1 MEGAM
6 SSSRQ
11 HAAFTRVGP
20 SVFSPN
26 LDLYHA
32 VFERDG
38 KRYVGFG
45 HGQTGDYEMVP
56 VAGGDVTRSVV
67 NRTDIGND

>member
-1 MEGAM
+1 M
-6 SSSRQ
+6 SDNRQ
-11 HAAFTRVGP
+11 HTAFTRLGP

-32 VFERDG
+32 IFERDG

-45 HGQTGDYEMVP
+45 HDQSGDYEMVP
-56 VAGGDVTRSVV
+56 VAGGEPARFVV
-67 NRTDIGND
+67 E